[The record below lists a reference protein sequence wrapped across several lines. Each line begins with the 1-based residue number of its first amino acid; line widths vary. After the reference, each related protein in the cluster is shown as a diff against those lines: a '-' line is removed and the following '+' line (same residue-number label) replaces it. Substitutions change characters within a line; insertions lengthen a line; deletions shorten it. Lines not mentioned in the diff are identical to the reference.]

1 MTEGRRLRLLNPGPV
16 TMTERVR
23 RALASED
30 VCHREPEFRDLVASV
45 RTRLRDIYGEP
56 DYTPVLL
63 GGSGTAAVETML
75 SLVGRDETALVVA
88 NGVYGERMAAMLD
101 AQGKAHEVVRSAWT
115 SGIDLEE
122 VDRAL
127 ATGRFQRILAVHHET
142 TTGRLNDV
150 GALGLLAHAHG
161 APILLDAVSSFA
173 GEEIRLAEWNV
184 EALAATANKCVHGAP
199 GVSFVLAQ
207 NAAMTRAPSN
217 GGATSVYLDLAR
229 HAHDQARGS
238 TPFTLPT
245 HVTRAFDEALA
256 ELEEEG
262 GWRTRHATYAERSKH
277 VRAVCAELHARP
289 LLEGDAAYS
298 SMLTSFRLPP
308 GVTYEELHAELKRDG
323 FVIYAGQ
330 GKFEGDIF
338 RIAVMGALSADDLE
352 ELARSLRRALGEKT
366 RVPTRTSWTSESR
379 GAA

>member
-1 MTEGRRLRLLNPGPV
+1 MTDGHMRLLNPGPV

-23 RALASED
+23 RALASQD

-45 RTRLRDIYGEP
+45 RTRLRGVYGEQ

-75 SLVGRDETALVVA
+75 SLVGRNETALVVA
-88 NGVYGERMAAMLD
+88 NGVYGERMAAMLE

-115 SGIDLEE
+115 SGIDLEA
-122 VDRAL
+122 VNRAL
-127 ATGRFQRILAVHHET
+127 ATGRFQRVLAVHHET

-150 GALGLLAHAHG
+150 GALGVLARQHG
-161 APILLDAVSSFA
+161 APMLLDAVSSFA
-173 GEEIRLAEWNV
+173 GEELRLAEWNV

-199 GVSFVLAQ
+199 GVSFVLARD
-207 NAAMTRAPSN
+207 AAMTRVPSN

-229 HAHDQARGS
+229 HANEQARGS

-277 VRAVCAELHARP
+277 VRAVCAELHAHP
-289 LLEGDAAYS
+289 LLEGDAAYGAT
-298 SMLTSFRLPP
+298 LTSFRLPP
-308 GVTYEELHAELKRDG
+308 GVTYEELHAELKHDG

-330 GKFEGDIF
+330 GKFEGAIF
-338 RIAVMGALSADDLE
+338 RIAVMGALSAEDIED
-352 ELARSLRRALGEKT
+352 LARSLRRVLGK
-366 RVPTRTSWTSESR
+366 RGTSESR
-379 GAA
+379 GAAA